1 MTREE
6 ALLYS
11 LVHDGAP
18 GDVDFYVRVTKGAG
32 RVLELG
38 CGWGRV
44 ASRLEVGE
52 AVGLE
57 SDGGMR
63 ALGASRGFTAV
74 DGDMRRFDLGRF
86 DFVIVP
92 FTGIYCLLSEDDLL
106 ACLRSV
112 REALAPEGRLVF
124 DAYAADRFHEESA
137 PEDYP
142 DDLLELV
149 AEIEHGGEPLLVY
162 ERSTWDRDAQRVDAF
177 YVYERERDGLVIAE
191 LEIGHRYVL
200 SDTVRPL
207 LERAGLRLVSMAG
220 SFEGEPF
227 DRETSGSLVVT
238 ACRDDAPAPGG

>member
-1 MTREE
+1 MTRDE

-18 GDVDFYVRVTKGAG
+18 GDVAFYQRLAKGAG

-44 ASRLEVGE
+44 ASSLECAE

-57 SDGGMR
+57 ADPGMR
-63 ALGASRGFTAV
+63 ELGASRGFVAV

-86 DFVIVP
+86 DLVIVP

-112 REALAPEGRLVF
+112 REALAPDGRLVF
-124 DAYAADRFHEESA
+124 DAYAADEFHRESA

-142 DDLLELV
+142 DDILELV
-149 AEIEHGGEPLLVY
+149 AEIEHEGEPLLVY
-162 ERSTWDRDAQRVDAF
+162 ERSTWNRDAQRVDAF

-191 LEIGHRYVL
+191 IEIGHRYLL
-200 SDTVRPL
+200 SETVAPL
-207 LERAGLRLVSMAG
+207 LTRAGLRLVSMAG
-220 SFEGEPF
+220 SFDGEPF
-227 DRETSGSLVVT
+227 DGETSGSLVVT

>member
-18 GDVDFYVRVTKGAG
+18 GDVAFYVRVTKGAG

-57 SDGGMR
+57 SDPGMR

-92 FTGIYCLLSEDDLL
+92 FTGICCLLSEDDVL
-106 ACLRSV
+106 ACLRSA
-112 REALAPEGRLVF
+112 REALAPGGRLVF
-124 DAYAADRFHEESA
+124 DAYAADRFHEESL

-142 DDLLELV
+142 DDLMELV

-200 SDTVRPL
+200 SATIEPL
-207 LERAGLRLVSMAG
+207 LARAGLRLVSMAG
-220 SFEGEPF
+220 SFDGEPF

-238 ACRDDAPAPGG
+238 ACRDDAPAPGA